1 MILYYTT
8 VTHYI
13 SPYIDS
19 RGNEKKRKEANENM
33 RPISKE
39 KKLLYDFFII
49 ISVLA
54 SIAITY
60 ISISRGIYDV
70 FPYFYLIP
78 VVLIAFTRPKISI
91 FVTVFVGWLY
101 IGLVY
106 SLGLPDTGIFARA
119 TVWFFIFVSIGVLI
133 STYSREY
140 RKEGERSCGSF
151 FNSQAGAF
159 GYDRENLQIRDP
171 NRKFAQFIGTD
182 CEILLSK
189 TLPDIITD
197 TAERESFLS
206 KVRDKRRVGDIE
218 VQFTCADGSKRWA
231 LTSATD
237 CAEPAILCTVV
248 DISDQKQAQDALRLA
263 NRKLNLLNNVT
274 RHDILNQ
281 LTALIGYLELSKDD
295 IKDTQLLNYIAKEEH
310 AANAIRNQILFT
322 RDYQNI
328 GVHSPQWHNIAETVS
343 LAMATLDIHLIKV
356 TVRLAPVEVYADPL
370 LEKVFYNLIENS
382 LRHGD
387 RVTEIEILSESVSD
401 GIDII
406 IRDNGSGIPDD
417 AKERI
422 FRREYFKNTGFGLF
436 LTREIL
442 AITNLTIS
450 ETGTLGKGARF
461 VIHASR
467 GTYRSFAGTSAE

>member
-1 MILYYTT
+1 
-8 VTHYI
+8 
-13 SPYIDS
+13 
-19 RGNEKKRKEANENM
+19 M

-39 KKLLYDFFII
+39 KKFIYDIFII
-49 ISVLA
+49 ISILA

-78 VVLIAFTRPKISI
+78 VVFIAFTRPKISI

-101 IGLVY
+101 VGLVY
-106 SLGLPDTGIFARA
+106 ALGLPDTGIFARA

-159 GYDRENLQIRDP
+159 SYDREKLVILDP
-171 NRKFAQFIGTD
+171 NRRFSQFIGFD
-182 CEILLSK
+182 CDVLPLK
-189 TLPDIITD
+189 TLPEIITD
-197 TAERESFLS
+197 TTERESFLS
-206 KVRDKRRVGDIE
+206 KVRDTRRVGDIE
-218 VQFTCADGSKRWA
+218 VKFTCADGSKRWA
-231 LTSATD
+231 LVSATD
-237 CAEPAILCTVV
+237 CEEPAIHCTLV
-248 DISDQKQAQDALRLA
+248 DITEQKQAHAALRLA

-281 LTALIGYLELSKDD
+281 LTALIGYLEISREDTKDPRLLSYV
-295 IKDTQLLNYIAKEEH
+295 TKEEQ
-310 AANAIRNQILFT
+310 AANAIRHQILFT

-328 GVHSPQWHNIAETVS
+328 GVNSPQWHSIAATVS
-343 LAMATLDIHLIKV
+343 LAMATLNMHQVRV
-356 TVRLAPVEVYADPL
+356 TVNLTPIEVYADPL

-382 LRHGD
+382 LRHGEQ
-387 RVTEIEILSESVSD
+387 VTEIEILSESVND

-406 IRDNGSGIPDD
+406 IKDDGTGIPED
-417 AKERI
+417 KKSQI
-422 FRREYFKNTGFGLF
+422 FRREYFKHTGFGLF

-442 AITNLTIS
+442 AITDLTIT
-450 ETGTLGKGARF
+450 ENGTFGKGARF
-461 VIHASR
+461 VIHAPL
-467 GTYRSFAGTSAE
+467 GAYRSLAGNDPEV

>member
-1 MILYYTT
+1 MSADNQAMFKIFEKSLPRQYT
-8 VTHYI
+8 
-13 SPYIDS
+13 
-19 RGNEKKRKEANENM
+19 M

-39 KKLLYDFFII
+39 KKIIYDIFLI
-49 ISVLA
+49 ISILA
-54 SIAITY
+54 SIGITY

-78 VVLIAFTRPKISI
+78 VVLIAYTRPKISI
-91 FVTVFVGWLY
+91 FITVFVGWLY

-133 STYSREY
+133 STYSQEY

-151 FNSQAGAF
+151 FNSQAGVF
-159 GYDRENLQIRDP
+159 SYDRQSLFIRDP
-171 NRKFAQFIGTD
+171 NRKFSQFIGFE
-182 CEILLSK
+182 CNVLLTK
-189 TLPDIITD
+189 TIPDIITD
-197 TAERESFLS
+197 TQERELFLS
-206 KVRDKRRVGDIE
+206 KVRDKLRVGDIE
-218 VQFTCADGSKRWA
+218 VRFTCADGSRRWA
-231 LTSATD
+231 LVSATD
-237 CAEPAILCTVV
+237 CAEPEIHCTSV
-248 DISDQKQAQDALRLA
+248 DITEQKQAHDALRLA

-295 IKDTQLLNYIAKEEH
+295 IKDPQILTYVKKEEL

-343 LAMATLDIHLIKV
+343 LALATIDVHQIKI
-356 TVRLAPVEVYADPL
+356 TINLASFEVYADPL

-382 LRHGD
+382 LRHGE
-387 RVTEIEILSESVSD
+387 RVSEIEILSESVSD
-401 GIDII
+401 GINII
-406 IRDNGSGIPDD
+406 IKDNGAGIPDK
-417 AKERI
+417 AKDQI
-422 FRREYFKNTGFGLF
+422 FRREYFKHTGFGLF

-442 AITNLTIS
+442 AITNLTIT
-450 ETGTLGKGARF
+450 ENGTFGKGACF
-461 VIHASR
+461 VIHAPQ
-467 GTYRSFAGTSAE
+467 GTYRSILGNSPKE

>member
-1 MILYYTT
+1 
-8 VTHYI
+8 
-13 SPYIDS
+13 
-19 RGNEKKRKEANENM
+19 M

-39 KKLLYDFFII
+39 KKFIYDIFII
-49 ISVLA
+49 LSVLA

-78 VVLIAFTRPKISI
+78 VVLIAFSRPKISI

-119 TVWFFIFVSIGVLI
+119 TVWFFIFVSIGVLM

-140 RKEGERSCGSF
+140 RKEGDRSCGSF

-159 GYDRENLQIRDP
+159 SYDRDSLNIQDP
-171 NRKFAQFIGTD
+171 NPKFSQFIGFECD
-182 CEILLSK
+182 ELLLK
-189 TLPDIITD
+189 TLPEIITE
-197 TAERESFLS
+197 TPERELFLS
-206 KVRDKRRVGDIE
+206 KVRDKQRVGDIE
-218 VQFTCADGSKRWA
+218 IRFTCADGSKRWA
-231 LTSATD
+231 LVSAAD
-237 CAEPAILCTVV
+237 CAEPAIYCTVV
-248 DISDQKQAQDALRLA
+248 DITDQKQAQDALILA
-263 NRKLNLLNNVT
+263 NRKLNLLNNIT

-295 IKDTQLLNYIAKEEH
+295 IKDSQLMTYVDKEEQ

-328 GVHSPQWHNIAETVS
+328 GVHSPQWQNIAETVS
-343 LAMATLDIHLIKV
+343 LALATLDIHHIKI
-356 TVRLAPVEVYADPL
+356 TVNLAPVEVYADPL

-382 LRHGD
+382 LRHGE
-387 RVTEIEILSESVSD
+387 RVTEIDIYSESVTD

-406 IRDNGSGIPDD
+406 IKDNGAGIPDD

-422 FRREYFKNTGFGLF
+422 FRREYFKHTGFGLF

-442 AITNLTIS
+442 AITNLTIT
-450 ETGTLGKGARF
+450 ENGFFGKGAVF
-461 VIHASR
+461 VIHAPQ
-467 GTYRSFAGTSAE
+467 GTYRSILGNITKE

>member
-1 MILYYTT
+1 
-8 VTHYI
+8 V
-13 SPYIDS
+13 
-19 RGNEKKRKEANENM
+19 RGKENM

-39 KKLLYDFFII
+39 KKFTYDVFII

-78 VVLIAFTRPKISI
+78 VVLIAYTRPKISI

-106 SLGLPDTGIFARA
+106 ALGLPDTGIFARA

-140 RKEGERSCGSF
+140 RKEGDRSCGSF

-159 GYDRENLQIRDP
+159 SYDRESLLIQDP
-171 NRKFAQFIGTD
+171 NLKFSQLIGFD
-182 CEILLSK
+182 RDVLLLK
-189 TLPDIITD
+189 TLPEIITE
-197 TAERESFLS
+197 TTEREFFLS
-206 KVRDKRRVGDIE
+206 KVHDKQRIGDIE
-218 VQFTCADGSKRWA
+218 IRFTCADGTKRWA
-231 LTSATD
+231 LVSATD
-237 CAEPAILCTVV
+237 CAEPAIYCTAV
-248 DISDQKQAQDALRLA
+248 DITEQKQAQDSLIIA

-295 IKDTQLLNYIAKEEH
+295 IKDPQILTYVTKEEL
-310 AANAIRNQILFT
+310 AANAIRSQILFT

-343 LAMATLDIHLIKV
+343 LALATLDTHHVRITVHL
-356 TVRLAPVEVYADPL
+356 ASVEVYADPL

-382 LRHGD
+382 IRHGE
-387 RVTEIEILSESVSD
+387 RVSEIEILSESVSD

-406 IRDNGSGIPDD
+406 IKDNGAGIPNN

-422 FRREYFKNTGFGLF
+422 FRREFFKHTGFGLF

-442 AITNLTIS
+442 AITKLTIT
-450 ETGTLGKGARF
+450 ENGTFGKGARF
-461 VIHASR
+461 VIHAPQ
-467 GTYRSFAGTSAE
+467 GTYRSILGNSSEE